1 MIFPSLKKYLLC
13 RTNESSAVEL
23 AVQVEFVS
31 LVAPRSTRAS
41 VAIMCV
47 SETMEFMERTET
59 LLALD
64 TVDRDGETQGSF
76 ILQDTMRSDMEGDV

>member
-1 MIFPSLKKYLLC
+1 
-13 RTNESSAVEL
+13 
-23 AVQVEFVS
+23 
-31 LVAPRSTRAS
+31 
-41 VAIMCV
+41 
-47 SETMEFMERTET
+47 MEFMERTET